1 MTLTRKEIGVFRR
14 ILRVWS
20 ETRLRVYP
28 WRGERDRY
36 RVLLAELMLRRTR
49 ADQVVGVYEEAL
61 RRYPTMDDLAAADP
75 DEVRGVLRPLGLA
88 WRADDVV
95 SLAREV
101 AARYGGRVPGDVEDL
116 KSLTGVGDYVAN
128 AVACFAG
135 REPRGIVDTN
145 VVRLIGRIFGL
156 PTDPEARR
164 RKPVREAIDACL
176 DRRHPQQYNY
186 AILDFAAA
194 VCTPSRPRC
203 ATCPFRTSGRCDY
216 AARHQLAP
224 MTPKPKPRRIAGHAR
239 RQTG

>member
-1 MTLTRKEIGVFRR
+1 
-14 ILRVWS
+14 
-20 ETRLRVYP
+20 
-28 WRGERDRY
+28 
-36 RVLLAELMLRRTR
+36 MLRRTR

-203 ATCPFRTSGRCDY
+203 AACPFRTSGRCDY